1 MGWEFAAIL
10 IGALVLS
17 TMLGM
22 WQQGRYA
29 RSVNAMVGEHRGPDR
44 LLVTG
49 RGLGKLRG
57 TIVML
62 VVDDPGDEVIA
73 ARRLRGTTI
82 FATAKDAPDLLGP
95 VASLADRATDKQTR
109 KAVEMALTQLKAT
122 RARVKDNRVKDNR
135 VIAAPKAASGARRKV
150 QS

>member
-1 MGWEFAAIL
+1 MGWEFAAFL

-49 RGLGKLRG
+49 RGLGKLKG
-57 TIVML
+57 TIAML
-62 VVDDPGDEVIA
+62 VVDDPRDEVIA
-73 ARRLRGTTI
+73 ARVLRGSTI
-82 FATAKDAPDLLGP
+82 FATAKDAPELLGP
-95 VASLADRATDKQTR
+95 IATLPERARDKQTG
-109 KAVEMALTQLKAT
+109 KAIEMALSQLKAT
-122 RARVKDNRVKDNR
+122 RARVKDNK
-135 VIAAPKAASGARRKV
+135 VIAPAKVGSSAKRKV
-150 QS
+150 QR

>member
-1 MGWEFAAIL
+1 MGWEFAFFL

-29 RSVNAMVGEHRGPDR
+29 RSVNKMVGEHRGPDR

-49 RGLGKLRG
+49 RGLGKLKG

-62 VVDDPGDEVIA
+62 VVDDPNDEVVA
-73 ARRLRGTTI
+73 ARMLRGSTI
-82 FATAKDAPDLLGP
+82 FAKAKVAPALIGP
-95 VASLADRATDKQTR
+95 VATLAERATDKQTR
-109 KAVEMALTQLKAT
+109 KAVEMALTQLRAT
-122 RARVKDNRVKDNR
+122 RARVKDNK
-135 VIAAPKAASGARRKV
+135 VIAPQKVSGGARRKV

>member
-1 MGWEFAAIL
+1 MGWEFAAYL

-62 VVDDPGDEVIA
+62 VVDDPRDEVIA
-73 ARRLRGTTI
+73 ARVLRGSTI
-82 FATAKDAPDLLGP
+82 FATAKDAPELHGP
-95 VASLADRATDKQTR
+95 IATLPERAHDKQSS
-109 KAVEMALTQLKAT
+109 KAIEMALGQLKAT
-122 RARVKDNRVKDNR
+122 RARVKDNRIV
-135 VIAAPKAASGARRKV
+135 APPKVAGGAKRKV
-150 QS
+150 QR